1 MMKMIYKILEQIRP
15 EFDFTTSKDFI
26 QDGFLDS
33 FDIVSL
39 ISELESEFEC
49 LIDALD
55 IMPENFN
62 SVENIAKIVKKNGG
76 IL

>member
-1 MMKMIYKILEQIRP
+1 MKVIYRILEQIRP